1 MKNNFAVQFKEYRK
15 RLNIS
20 QEEIA
25 ERLNVTS
32 QAVSKW
38 ECDKSYPDVEM
49 LIEIAQLF
57 GISLDMLILGQGFS
71 KNVVGVPDDDTVRAV
86 LCRGNK
92 VIEAGESNNSIHIK
106 LDSRIDKIEVW
117 GSANI
122 SGDVYGNLQAGGGI
136 NCDRVEGNISAGAGV
151 NCDEVTGNV
160 SSGAGV
166 NCDGV
171 GGNVSAGTNIVCD
184 DIGGDVAC
192 GLTLQ
197 CDNITGAVSCG
208 MTITCDTISGNVVD
222 CKGDI
227 HVKTLNGR
235 VESCEKTVY
244 IKEEN

>member
-1 MKNNFAVQFKEYRK
+1 MKNTFATQFKEYRK
-15 RLNIS
+15 SLNIS

-38 ECDKSYPDVEM
+38 ECDKSYPDMEM
-49 LIEIAQLF
+49 LIEISELF
-57 GISLDMLILGQGFS
+57 DISLDTLIMGKDIS
-71 KNVVGVPDDDTVRAV
+71 KIAIGLPEDDTVRVA
-86 LCRGNK
+86 LCRGNR
-92 VIEAGESNNSIHIK
+92 VLEAGEASNSIKVK
-106 LDSRIDKIEVW
+106 LESPVEKIEIW

-122 SGDVYGNLQAGGGI
+122 DGDIYGSIKAGGGI
-136 NCDRVEGNISAGAGV
+136 NCDKVEGNISAGASI

-160 SSGAGV
+160 NAGAGV

-171 GGNVSAGTNIVCD
+171 SGNVSAGTNIVCD
-184 DIGGDVAC
+184 DIGGGVVC

-197 CDNITGAVSCG
+197 CDNIAGDVTCG
-208 MTITCDTISGNVVD
+208 MTITCDSISGDVKE

-227 HVKTLNGR
+227 HVKTLNGKI
-235 VESCEKTVY
+235 EKCEKTVY